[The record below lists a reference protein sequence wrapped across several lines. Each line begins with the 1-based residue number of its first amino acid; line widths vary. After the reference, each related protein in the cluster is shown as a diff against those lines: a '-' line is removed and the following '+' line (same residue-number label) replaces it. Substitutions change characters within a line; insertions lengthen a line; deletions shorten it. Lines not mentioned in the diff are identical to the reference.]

1 LEHLGIKLE
10 SVQKPEPL
18 LAEDPRNV
26 DAAMMLMRIYAQDLR
41 QPHQAKKNPSGAG
54 KATSCFTCPLRVC
67 PPVHCGMEPGKT
79 QAGKGCNPPDQT
91 RRMAESRASSS
102 LTLQPDRTICLIDE
116 RVGQFDIG

>member
-79 QAGKGCNPPDQT
+79 QAGKG
-91 RRMAESRASSS
+91 
-102 LTLQPDRTICLIDE
+102 LQPPGPNSKNGGKPGLIVINAPAGSDNL
-116 RVGQFDIG
+116 FD